1 MPTQK
6 PAAERNRK
14 QEETL
19 DPGDWEEFRRL
30 GHRMLDET
38 IDYLATRRKQPV
50 WQAMPDRVRASFH
63 EALPMEPLG
72 AEAAYAEFVEKIRPY
87 PNGNN
92 HPRFWGWV
100 QGTGTPVGMMAD
112 MLAAALNPHMAG
124 FDQAPALVE
133 KQVLAWLTELMGMPR
148 ETSGV
153 LVSGGTIANLIGL
166 AVARQAK
173 AGFEIREHGLQGYGG
188 PRLVFYASAETH
200 GWCQKAA
207 ELLGLGNS
215 AFRRVQTGA
224 DYRMDIAALRT
235 LIESDCRENM
245 RPFCVVGNAGTINTG
260 AIDDLRA
267 IARVCRE
274 EGLWFHVDGAFG
286 ALARLS
292 PQLRALVA
300 GIEEADSLAFD
311 LHKWMYLPFEVGC
324 VLVRDATAHRNAFA
338 LGQKYFGDSNRGLI
352 AGGLPFAERG
362 IELTRSFRALKVWMS
377 LKAHGVKAFARLIE
391 QNVAQA
397 RYLAGLIESRADLE
411 LLAEVALNVVSF
423 RYRAADGPEEAWNE
437 VNQELLVRLQES
449 GIAVISSTVLKGKFA
464 LRAAIVNHRSKKEDF
479 QILVDAVVRIGE
491 RVGSDFRSGNSS
503 SAGE

>member
-1 MPTQK
+1 MPVEKQTV
-6 PAAERNRK
+6 ERFFE

-19 DPGDWEEFRRL
+19 DPQDWEEFRKL
-30 GHRMLDET
+30 GHRMLDDT
-38 IDYLATRRKQPV
+38 IDYLTTRREQPV
-50 WQAMPDRVRASFH
+50 WQPMPDSVRASFH
-63 EALPMEPLG
+63 ETLPMEPIG
-72 AEAAYAEFVEKIRPY
+72 AEAAYAEFVETIRPY

-100 QGTGTPVGMMAD
+100 QGTGTPLAMMAD
-112 MLAAALNPHMAG
+112 MLAAAMNPHMAG

-133 KQVLAWLTELMGMPR
+133 KQVLAWLAELMGMPR

-166 AVARQAK
+166 AVARHAK
-173 AGFEIREHGLQGYGG
+173 AGFDIRQDGLQGYRG
-188 PRLVFYASAETH
+188 PKLVFYASAETH

-215 AFRRVQTGA
+215 AFRRVQVSR
-224 DYRMDIAALRT
+224 DYRMDVAALRT
-235 LIESDCRENM
+235 LIESDRRENM

-267 IARVCRE
+267 IAKVCRE

-286 ALARLS
+286 ALVRLS
-292 PQLRALVA
+292 PELRELVA

-324 VLVRDATAHRNAFA
+324 VLVRDAAAHQNAFA
-338 LGQKYFGDSNRGLI
+338 HKQSYLTGMDRGVI
-352 AGGLPFAERG
+352 AGGLPFADRG

-391 QNVAQA
+391 QNVEQA
-397 RYLAGLIESRADLE
+397 RYLAGLIESHADLE
-411 LLAEVALNVVSF
+411 LLAEVPLNVVCF
-423 RYRAADGPEEAWNE
+423 RYRPADCAEDSLNG
-437 VNQELLVRLQES
+437 VNQEVLMRLQES
-449 GIAVISSTVLKGKFA
+449 GIAVISSTVLDGKFA
-464 LRAAIVNHRSKKEDF
+464 LRAAITNHRSKKEDF
-479 QILVDAVVRIGE
+479 QILVDAVVKIGE
-491 RVGSDFRSGNSS
+491 RTERDFRS
-503 SAGE
+503 AH

>member
-1 MPTQK
+1 MRAEK
-6 PAAERNRK
+6 PNAERTLEP
-14 QEETL
+14 EETL
-19 DPGDWEEFRRL
+19 DPRDWEGFRRL
-30 GHRMLDET
+30 GHRMLDDT
-38 IDYLATRRKQPV
+38 IDYLATRREQPV
-50 WQAMPDRVRASFH
+50 WQPMPDSVRASFH
-63 EALPMEPLG
+63 ETLPMEPVG

-100 QGTGTPVGMMAD
+100 QGTGTPLAMMAD
-112 MLAAALNPHMAG
+112 MLAAAMNPHMAG

-133 KQVLAWLTELMGMPR
+133 KQVLAWLAELMGMPR

-166 AVARQAK
+166 AVARHAK
-173 AGFEIREHGLQGYGG
+173 AGFDIREHGLQSYRG

-215 AFRRVQTGA
+215 AFRRVQVGR
-224 DYRMDIAALRT
+224 DYRMDVAALRT
-235 LIESDCRENM
+235 LMENDRQEGM
-245 RPFCVVGNAGTINTG
+245 QPFCVVGNAGTINTG

-267 IARVCRE
+267 IVKVCRE

-292 PQLRALVA
+292 PELRGLVE

-324 VLVRDATAHRNAFA
+324 VLVRDPAAHRNAFA
-338 LGQKYFGDSNRGLI
+338 HKQSYLTGMDRGVI
-352 AGGLPFAERG
+352 AGGLPFADRG
-362 IELTRSFRALKVWMS
+362 IELTRSFRALKVWLS
-377 LKAHGVKAFARLIE
+377 LKAHGVKAFTKLIE

-397 RYLAGLIESRADLE
+397 RYLVGLIESHADLE
-411 LLAEVALNVVSF
+411 LLADVPLNVVCF
-423 RYRAADGPEEAWNE
+423 RYRPADGAEDSLNI
-437 VNQELLVRLQES
+437 VNQELLMRLQES
-449 GIAVISSTVLKGKFA
+449 GIAVISSTVFGGKFA
-464 LRAAIVNHRSKKEDF
+464 LRAALTNHRSKREDF
-479 QILVDAVVRIGE
+479 QILIDAVLKIGQRIE
-491 RVGSDFRSGNSS
+491 KDFRC
-503 SAGE
+503 EH